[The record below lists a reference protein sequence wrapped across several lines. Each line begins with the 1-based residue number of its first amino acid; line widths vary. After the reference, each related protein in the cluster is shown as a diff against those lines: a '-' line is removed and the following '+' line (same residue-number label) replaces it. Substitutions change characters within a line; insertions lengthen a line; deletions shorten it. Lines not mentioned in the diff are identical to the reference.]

1 MSASDVEIYDQL
13 LSQLGALADANRLRM
28 VGFLANGPLSVE
40 QLSGHLGVGMSTTS
54 HHLRR
59 LSEAG
64 LVEGRPQGHH
74 VIYRLRP
81 ESVAALGRS
90 LATPDTLPALALSV
104 SQAAEQ
110 NAFDRKVLR
119 TFLGSDGRISAFPTQ
134 QKKELAILRH
144 VLKDFEPGRRY
155 TERQMNERLRAYS
168 DDTARL
174 RRGLVEHGLMARE
187 GGGGAYWRN
196 EEAKDGPD
204 ILHGTSH
211 RL

>member
-1 MSASDVEIYDQL
+1 MSIPNTETYDQM

-28 VGFLANGPLSVE
+28 VGFLAIGPLSVE

-81 ESVAALGRS
+81 DSVAALGRR
-90 LATPDTLPALALSV
+90 LAAPDTLPALALSV
-104 SQAAEQ
+104 SQAADQ
-110 NAFDRKVLR
+110 NGYDRKVLK
-119 TFLGSDGRISAFPTQ
+119 TFLGADGRITAFPTQ

-174 RRGLVEHGLMARE
+174 RRGLVQHGLMARE
-187 GGGGAYWRN
+187 GGSGAYWRT
-196 EEAKDGPD
+196 EPAQETQHGP
-204 ILHGTSH
+204 HTP
-211 RL
+211 